1 MNDPW
6 ALGEQIYIHLTNIHL
21 LRNDNTQRGHLTAVW
36 QHGKHQQCAEI
47 NNFAN
52 FLINQEKKKKEECLP
67 KTTALKFATRPSY
80 IQRYFTSFSEPH
92 HMLPSLAVV
101 LSLATALAM
110 TTSWE
115 QSQQEHL
122 P

>member
-1 MNDPW
+1 M
-6 ALGEQIYIHLTNIHL
+6 ES
-21 LRNDNTQRGHLTAVW
+21 
-36 QHGKHQQCAEI
+36 I
-47 NNFAN
+47 NSVQKST
-52 FLINQEKKKKEECLP
+52 ISQTSSSIRKKKKKEECLP